1 MSGTQLS
8 ATKAFTVAHT
18 AANGSAALNAE
29 VATFDAASGLL
40 FVAGGAG
47 IDAIDPATGA
57 ILATL
62 STTSYGFVNS
72 VAAHDG
78 VVAIVLESVPKTE
91 PGKVIVLDVAR
102 SGDTVTLTLRDFGG
116 TDYLTVGAQ
125 PDQIGFTP
133 DGTRLLTANEGEPN
147 SYGAADSVDPVGSVS
162 IIDIATGAVSTAD
175 FAAFNDQAD
184 ALKAAGVRLFGPGA
198 TVAQDLEPEYITV
211 DPNDPTTAYVTLQEA
226 NAIGVLDIPSATFT
240 AIIPLGLKDHS
251 IAGNEISASDTDNVF
266 APGLYDNVYGMYQP
280 DGIAAVGIGGTTYL
294 ITANEGDART
304 DWPGYNEEAR
314 ISALNLDPT
323 AFPDLNGNGKAD
335 VVDAIGRL
343 TVSIAT
349 GDTDGDGDYDQL
361 HVFGGR
367 SFSVWTTDG
376 HQVFDSGN
384 TLDALIAT
392 YFPGSYDENRD
403 DNKGVEPETIKI
415 GQIGGDTYVF
425 VALERADGVATFRM
439 DGPDDFTFTGFYT
452 SAGDDAP
459 EVITFIP
466 AESSPTGEAMIV
478 APNEGSATTSAYTL
492 NATFKLQ
499 ILSYYGESGLLG
511 VDTAP
516 IMGALIDKFDN
527 EYANTLVLG
536 EGDSYIP
543 GPWLI
548 AGADPSL
555 NGVPGIGATALGRPD
570 IAIMNAFGTDASALG
585 NHEFDLGSPV
595 FTGAIAGSGAW
606 GGALFPLI
614 TSNLDV
620 SADSSVRALADASL
634 GGNAGNNFAGQEV
647 SNIRAK
653 IAPYAVSTQGDEKIG
668 IVGLTTWELLT
679 KTSPNGTRPLDDG
692 DPNTSDL
699 QEVAI
704 YLQAAVDAL
713 EAQGVNKIIMVD
725 QLDTL
730 ARNEALASL
739 VHGIDIMVAGGGHER
754 LGDADDVAY
763 PFNGHDADFAGTFP
777 IVATDA
783 HGDTTLIV
791 TTDTEY
797 TYLGRL
803 VVEFDA
809 DGRIIPS
816 SLDPAINGAYA
827 STEEVLQQAYG
838 TTDSAAE
845 IVAGSTIGSQV
856 QAITDAIDA
865 VISAKDGNIFGY
877 TNVYLEGDRVFGRTQ
892 EVNLGNITADANL
905 VAAQDALGG
914 GALVVSLKN
923 GGGIRASIGSV
934 NADGDKLPPA
944 ASEVKP
950 AGAISQLDI
959 ENALRFDNRLMVFDT
974 DAQGLLN
981 IMNFAAGLSSGPA
994 QQSGGYMQIGGL
1006 RVSYDPDNA
1015 AGHKVSSISLIDATG
1030 AIIARIAENG
1040 VVSADAPALISMVTL
1055 NFTANGGDGYPV
1067 KANGQNFRYLLTD
1080 GTVSAAV
1087 DESLDFTAEA
1097 TMQTVGASNATVLGE
1112 QKAFEDYLQQNHAT
1126 PATAYDV
1133 ADTGAAGDTRIQNL
1147 NFVAEDTV
1155 LDGITRTGGFGADS
1169 LVGGIGDDLIKA
1181 SAGNDTVLGDIGN
1194 DSLAGH
1200 AGDDSIDGGNGADSI
1215 TGDGGADT
1223 LHGGAGADIL
1233 AGGNGSDVI
1242 DAGDDNDLVDGGNGA
1257 DTLLGGGGDDTLLGG
1272 ALADS
1277 LVGGTGNDTV
1287 GGGFANDVLHGGDG
1301 ADSLSGDD
1309 GADGL
1314 YGEAGADTLVGG
1326 ERADHLVGGADNDWL
1341 DGGTG
1346 GDTLLGGDG
1355 EDVVLGGAQGDSLV
1369 GGTGNDTLDGGDG
1382 NDTLLGD
1389 AGADSLV
1396 GGLGADTLSGGADAD
1411 TLVGGFNSDLLDGG
1425 DGNDVLEGGNGFDTL
1440 RGGDGEDTLLG
1451 ERNRDLLDGGIGNDT
1466 LDGGD
1471 QADTLIG
1478 GAGDD
1483 VLTGGGG
1490 DDVFVFGAGG
1500 GSDIITDLARFE
1512 TIRILDGLTVTD
1524 QTLGDIGGDAA
1535 DDLVLT
1541 LSDGGMITLLDV
1553 QVIHAGVLTFA

>member
-8 ATKAFTVAHT
+8 ATTLFTLANT
-18 AANGSAALNAE
+18 GANGSAALNAE
-29 VATFDAASGLL
+29 VASFDAGSGLL

-78 VVAIVLESVPKTE
+78 VVAIAIESVPKTD

-102 SGDTVTLTLRDFGG
+102 SGDSVTLTLRDFGG
-116 TDYLTVGAQ
+116 SDYLTVGAQ

-147 SYGAADSVDPVGSVS
+147 SYGAAGSVDPVGSVS

-175 FAAFNDQAD
+175 FTAFNGQAD

-198 TVAQDLEPEYITV
+198 SVAQDLEPEYIAV
-211 DPNDPTTAYVTLQEA
+211 DPNDPTKAYVTLQEA

-240 AIIPLGLKDHS
+240 AIIPLGLKDHGV
-251 IAGNEISASDTDNVF
+251 AGNGISASDTDNVF
-266 APGLYDNVYGMYQP
+266 APGLYDNVSGMYQP
-280 DGIAAVGIGGTTYL
+280 DGIAAVDIGGTTYL
-294 ITANEGDART
+294 ITANEGDSRT

-335 VVDAIGRL
+335 IVDAIGRL

-349 GDTDGDGDYDQL
+349 GDTDNDGDYDQL

-376 HQVFDSGN
+376 TQVFDSGN
-384 TLDALIAT
+384 LLDELIAT
-392 YFPGSYDENRD
+392 RFPGSYDENRD

-415 GQIGGDTYVF
+415 GQIGNDTYIF
-425 VALERADGVATFRM
+425 VALERADGIAAFRM
-439 DGPDDFTFTGFYT
+439 DSATDFTFTGFYT
-452 SAGDDAP
+452 TPGDDAP

-466 AESSPTGEAMIV
+466 AEASPTGEAMIV
-478 APNEGSATTSAYTL
+478 APNEGSATTTAYAL

-516 IMGALIDKFDN
+516 IMGAMIDKFDD

-555 NGVPGIGATALGRPD
+555 NGVPGIGSTALGRPD

-595 FTGAIAGSGAW
+595 FNGAVAGSGAW
-606 GGALFPLI
+606 IGAQFPLI

-620 SADSSVRALADASL
+620 SSDSAVRALADASL
-634 GGNAGNNFAGQEV
+634 GGNAANAYAGREV
-647 SNIRAK
+647 AAIKGK
-653 IAPYAVSTQGDEKIG
+653 IAPYAISTQGDEKIG

-692 DPNTSDL
+692 DPNTSDI
-699 QEVAI
+699 QEVAA

-713 EAQGVNKIIMVD
+713 EDQGVNKIIMVD

-754 LGDADDVAY
+754 LGDADDVAH

-816 SLDPAINGAYA
+816 SLNPAINGAYA
-827 STEEVLQQAYG
+827 STEAVLQEAYG

-845 IVAGSTIGSQV
+845 IIAGSAIGSQV

-892 EVNLGNITADANL
+892 QVNLGDITADANL
-905 VAAQDALGG
+905 VAAQDALGDG
-914 GALVVSLKN
+914 GLVVSLKN

-944 ASEVKP
+944 ASDVKP

-974 DAQGLLN
+974 TAHGLLN
-981 IMNFAAGLSSGPA
+981 IMNFAAGLSTGPA

-1015 AGHKVSSISLIDATG
+1015 AGHKVSNISLIDETG

-1055 NFTANGGDGYPV
+1055 NFTANGGDGYPI
-1067 KANGQNFRYLLTD
+1067 KANGENFRYLLTD

-1087 DESLDFTAEA
+1087 NEALDFTAEA
-1097 TMQTVGASNATVLGE
+1097 TMQTVGASMATVLGE

-1147 NFVAEDTV
+1147 NFVADDTV
-1155 LDGITRTGGFGADS
+1155 LDGTTLTGRGGADS
-1169 LVGGIGDDLIKA
+1169 LAGGIGDDLIRA
-1181 SAGNDTVLGDIGN
+1181 GAGNDTVLGGIGN

-1200 AGDDSIDGGNGADSI
+1200 AGDDSILGGNGADSI

-1223 LHGGAGADIL
+1223 LHGGGGADSL
-1233 AGGNGSDVI
+1233 AGGNGADLMDGGA
-1242 DAGDDNDLVDGGNGA
+1242 DADRLDGGNGA
-1257 DTLLGGGGDDTLLGG
+1257 DTLLGGDGDDMLVGG
-1272 ALADS
+1272 ALIDS
-1277 LVGGTGNDTV
+1277 LVGGAGHDTLD
-1287 GGGFANDVLHGGDG
+1287 GGAAGDVLDGGDG
-1301 ADSLSGDD
+1301 ADLLLGGN
-1309 GADGL
+1309 GADMLRGGADADTL
-1314 YGEAGADTLVGG
+1314 TGGIDNDTLEGGDAGDLLQGESGRDLLDGGAGADTLDGGDGHDTLRGG
-1326 ERADHLVGGADNDWL
+1326 EGDDLLRGGANLDRL
-1341 DGGTG
+1341 DGG
-1346 GDTLLGGDG
+1346 
-1355 EDVVLGGAQGDSLV
+1355 A
-1369 GGTGNDTLDGGDG
+1369 GNDTLDGG
-1382 NDTLLGD
+1382 
-1389 AGADSLV
+1389 AH
-1396 GGLGADTLSGGADAD
+1396 ADTLS
-1411 TLVGGFNSDLLDGG
+1411 
-1425 DGNDVLEGGNGFDTL
+1425 
-1440 RGGDGEDTLLG
+1440 
-1451 ERNRDLLDGGIGNDT
+1451 
-1466 LDGGD
+1466 
-1471 QADTLIG
+1471 G

-1483 VLTGGGG
+1483 VLTGGAST
-1490 DDVFVFGAGG
+1490 DLFIFGAGG
-1500 GSDIITDLARFE
+1500 GSDIITDLTRYD
-1512 TIRILDGLTVTD
+1512 RILIEDGLTVAGQSLD
-1524 QTLGDIGGDAA
+1524 DVGGGAEQ
-1535 DDLVLT
+1535 DLVLT
-1541 LSDGGMITLLDV
+1541 LSDGGLITLLDI
-1553 QVIHAGVLTFA
+1553 QVLPPGVLTFA